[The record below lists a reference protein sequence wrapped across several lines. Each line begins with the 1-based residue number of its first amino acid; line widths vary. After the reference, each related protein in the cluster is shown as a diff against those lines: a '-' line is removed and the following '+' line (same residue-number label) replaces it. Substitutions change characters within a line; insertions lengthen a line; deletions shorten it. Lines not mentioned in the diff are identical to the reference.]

1 MAVLAHEPIEW
12 ARDPGRRVRADAAA
26 AAAGHWLCRWRPGA
40 GRAPAG
46 SGPPP
51 RRPARRRPSGA
62 RRPWHGGTVGGA
74 AARFSDIVA
83 GAAHLPAA
91 LSPIQ
96 SAAGAVTSRRL
107 RLQLPPDSES
117 AGLQPGPGQPESESL
132 SQSDCCPDS

>member
-1 MAVLAHEPIEW
+1 VLADELIEW
-12 ARDPGRRVRADAAA
+12 DRDPGRRVRADAAA

-40 GRAPAG
+40 GRSPAG

-62 RRPWHGGTVGGA
+62 RRPWHGGIVGGA
-74 AARFSDIVA
+74 AGRFSDIVA
-83 GAAHLPAA
+83 GALT

-117 AGLQPGPGQPESESL
+117 AGPVTA
-132 SQSDCCPDS
+132 